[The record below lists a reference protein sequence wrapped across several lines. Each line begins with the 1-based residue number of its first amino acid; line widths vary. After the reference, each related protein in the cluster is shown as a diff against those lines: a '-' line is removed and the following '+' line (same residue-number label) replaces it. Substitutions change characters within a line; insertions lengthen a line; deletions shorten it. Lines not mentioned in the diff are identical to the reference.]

1 MLNMKIEEIEKIVK
15 MFEKANIT
23 SLDIEVDDMKIK
35 LTKSENQVGFVV
47 PTDHSSS
54 VTPSTS
60 EEEVVNEK
68 DIVKSP
74 LVGTYHQAQYP
85 DAKPFVEVGSK
96 VKKGDKLCIIEA
108 MKVMNEITAPKD
120 GTVKEIYASEGG
132 VIEFDQKLFLIG
144 D

>member
-35 LTKSENQVGFVV
+35 LTKSENQVGLVV
-47 PTDHSSS
+47 PTEHSSS

-60 EEEVVNEK
+60 EEEDVNEK

-120 GTVKEIYASEGG
+120 GTVKAIYASEGG

>member
-47 PTDHSSS
+47 PTEHSSS

-60 EEEVVNEK
+60 EEVVNEK

-120 GTVKEIYASEGG
+120 GTVKAIYASEGG

>member
-23 SLDIEVDDMKIK
+23 SLDIEVDGMKIK
-35 LTKSENQVGFVV
+35 LTKTENQVGL
-47 PTDHSSS
+47 TSSS
-54 VTPSTS
+54 DHVSENPSNI
-60 EEEVVNEK
+60 EEVVVNEK

-120 GTVKEIYASEGG
+120 GTVKEIYANEGG
-132 VIEFDQKLFLIG
+132 VVEFDQKLFLIG

>member
-35 LTKSENQVGFVV
+35 LTKTENQVGV
-47 PTDHSSS
+47 TSSCDH
-54 VTPSTS
+54 VNETPSNS
-60 EEEVVNEK
+60 EEVVVNEK

-132 VIEFDQKLFLIG
+132 VVEFDQKLFLIG

>member
-23 SLDIEVDDMKIK
+23 SLDIEVDGMKIK
-35 LTKSENQVGFVV
+35 LTKTENQVGL
-47 PTDHSSS
+47 TSSS
-54 VTPSTS
+54 DHVSENPSNL
-60 EEEVVNEK
+60 EEVVVNEK

-120 GTVKEIYASEGG
+120 GTVKEIYATEGG
-132 VIEFDQKLFLIG
+132 VVEFDQKLFLIG

>member
-47 PTDHSSS
+47 PSEHSSS

>member
-35 LTKSENQVGFVV
+35 LTKSENQVGLVV
-47 PTDHSSS
+47 PTEHSSS

-60 EEEVVNEK
+60 EEVVNEK

-120 GTVKEIYASEGG
+120 GTVKAIYASEGG

>member
-47 PTDHSSS
+47 PSEHSSS

-120 GTVKEIYASEGG
+120 GTVKAIYASEGG

>member
-35 LTKSENQVGFVV
+35 LTKSENQVGLVV
-47 PTDHSSS
+47 PTEHSSS

-120 GTVKEIYASEGG
+120 GTVKAIYASEGG

>member
-35 LTKSENQVGFVV
+35 LTKSENQVGV
-47 PTDHSSS
+47 TSSCDHVSAAPSS
-54 VTPSTS
+54 V
-60 EEEVVNEK
+60 EEKVVNEK

-85 DAKPFVEVGSK
+85 DAKPFVEIGSK

-132 VIEFDQKLFLIG
+132 VVEFDQKLFLIG

>member
-23 SLDIEVDDMKIK
+23 SLDIEVDGMKIK
-35 LTKSENQVGFVV
+35 LTKTENQVGL
-47 PTDHSSS
+47 TSSS
-54 VTPSTS
+54 DHVSENPSNL
-60 EEEVVNEK
+60 EEVVVNEK

-132 VIEFDQKLFLIG
+132 VVEFDQKLFLIG

>member
-47 PTDHSSS
+47 PNEHSSS

>member
-47 PTDHSSS
+47 PSEHSSS

-85 DAKPFVEVGSK
+85 DAKPFVEVGFK

-120 GTVKEIYASEGG
+120 GTVKAIYASEGG